1 MHPGRPCYVLRQAFL
16 GGLVEDANAVVDAKA
31 RVLPRQQVSGE
42 VLVQE
47 FALHQQRDHPPPEN
61 LDHGLQPG
69 ERDEKEG
76 PFIIETALQ
85 NDGVEM
91 RVEPQLVVSGNFT
104 ARRREKPC

>member
-76 PFIIETALQ
+76 PFNPCRKSLS
-85 NDGVEM
+85 GS
-91 RVEPQLVVSGNFT
+91 VVIST
-104 ARRREKPC
+104 ERSDTSTLLAC